1 MRPGDERERIASVG
15 PLQWGVLPGQVTLPA
30 IR

>member
-1 MRPGDERERIASVG
+1 MRQNDARERIASVA
-15 PLQWGVLPGQVTLPA
+15 PLQWGVLPGQGTLPA